1 MAVID
6 KKPIRWYDFYMKI
19 QIVSKSEENTIEVA
33 EKFGK
38 SLFSPCVVALS
49 GDLGAGKTLMS
60 RGISLALGVAEDE
73 VTSPTFAIMNVYEGE
88 ELEVRHFDLY
98 RLNRAEEL
106 EDIGFDEYAGGEG
119 VTLIEWAELFPDQL
133 PEEYMQV
140 TLLLDGAGRK
150 AVLIPKGERYE
161 ELLQEVKQL
170 ADFSD

>member
-1 MAVID
+1 M
-6 KKPIRWYDFYMKI
+6 
-19 QIVSKSEENTIEVA
+19 
-33 EKFGK
+33 
-38 SLFSPCVVALS
+38 
-49 GDLGAGKTLMS
+49 
-60 RGISLALGVAEDE
+60 
-73 VTSPTFAIMNVYEGE
+73 TSPTFAIMNVYEGE

-106 EDIGFDEYAGGEG
+106 EDIGFDEYAGGDG

-150 AVLIPKGERYE
+150 AVLTPTGERYE
-161 ELLQEVKQL
+161 ELLQEVKQF

>member
-1 MAVID
+1 MI
-6 KKPIRWYDFYMKI
+6 FY
-19 QIVSKSEENTIEVA
+19 SDSEEKT
-33 EKFGK
+33 EKLGEEFAK
-38 SLFSPCVVALS
+38 DLHKNSVVAFY

-150 AVLIPKGERYE
+150 AVLTPKGERYE